1 MNRAQHG
8 FSLLE
13 VLVSVLIVGIG
24 LLGISALQ
32 MTTSVYTES
41 SMHRGHTSMLAR
53 EIIERMRVNVD
64 QAKTGGYDINT
75 LPTLTTDCTG
85 AATDCTPAEIR
96 QHDLRTWSA
105 RVTALLPGGD
115 AIINTVAP
123 IDPEDPVE
131 ISVTLTWTGRNS
143 AGMEVGASAAKQQ
156 VFTFQLHG
164 MGG

>member
-1 MNRAQHG
+1 MSRGQHG

-13 VLVSVLIVGIG
+13 VLIAVLIVGIG

-32 MTTSVYTES
+32 ITTSVYTES

-64 QAKTGGYDINT
+64 QAKTGSYDINT

-85 AATDCTPAEIR
+85 AATDCTPTEIR
-96 QHDLRTWSA
+96 QHDLRSWGA

-115 AIINTVAP
+115 AIIDT
-123 IDPEDPVE
+123 DTSTDPVE
-131 ISVTLTWTGRNS
+131 ITVTLIWTGRNS
-143 AGMEVGASAAKQQ
+143 AGMDDEASTAKQQ
-156 VFTFQLHG
+156 DFTFQLYG